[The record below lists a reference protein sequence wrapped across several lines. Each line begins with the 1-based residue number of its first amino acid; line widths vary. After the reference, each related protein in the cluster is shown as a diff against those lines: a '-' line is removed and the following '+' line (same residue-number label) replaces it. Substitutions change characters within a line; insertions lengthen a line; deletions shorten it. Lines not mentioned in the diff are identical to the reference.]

1 MHSLPL
7 TRDLVLIGGGHA
19 HALVL
24 RDWAMAPLPG
34 ARLTLIDPQPVA
46 PYTGML
52 PGHIAGHYPRAA
64 LEIDLV
70 RLARRAGARL
80 IIGRAEGLE
89 PAAGRVHVAGR
100 PPVRFD
106 IASLDIGITSD
117 LPAVPGFA
125 EHGLAVKP
133 LGGYALGWQAFVAE
147 VEAEFEIGQR
157 QARIVVIGAGVGGI
171 ELALAMDHRLRHVP
185 GRRITLIDAAPQ
197 VLADLGARAR
207 RRLLGLLV
215 ARRIDLRTGARVQ
228 SVGADHVR
236 LESGE
241 CLAADLTL
249 GAAGARPQPWLAQTG
264 LQLSEGFITVDAHL
278 RSVSHPQIFAAGDC
292 AHMAQSPRPK
302 AGVFAVRQAPVLA
315 DNLRAALSGGRLRRY
330 RPQRDYL
337 KLISLGGRVG
347 LADKWGLALHGRW
360 LWVVKDRIDARFMA
374 MFHHVPPMPA
384 PKLPQ
389 TVAAGVAEALG
400 DKPLCGGCGAKVGP
414 GPLRAALAAL
424 PGAADAPVGAVALG
438 LGDDAA
444 VLRFGDQMQVIA
456 TDHLRAFTEDP
467 WLMARIAATHA
478 LGDIWAMGAAP
489 QVALASLTLPRLSE
503 ALQTRTLHEI
513 MQGAAAVFAEAGATI
528 AGGHTAQGA
537 ELSIGFTV
545 TGMAGARL
553 LTKAGARPG
562 EALILTK
569 PLGSGTLLAA
579 EMAGRAQARDI
590 AALWPLLT
598 QPQGRAATILAP
610 HAGAMTDVTGF
621 GLAGHLHEIALASG
635 VSARIDLG
643 ALPLMDGAEALA
655 AAGVTS
661 SIAPANR
668 AALAG
673 QIAAP
678 DTPRAALIFD
688 PQTAGGLLASVPQAL
703 ATRLV
708 QQLRDAGY
716 TAAVIGCLRE
726 AGDGPALRVLA

>member
-34 ARLTLIDPQPVA
+34 ARLTVIDPQPVA

-89 PAAGRVHVAGR
+89 PAAGYVHVAGR
-100 PPVRFD
+100 PPVPFD

-117 LPAVPGFA
+117 LPAVPGFG
-125 EHGLAVKP
+125 EHALAAKP
-133 LGGYALGWQAFVAE
+133 LGSYARGWQAFVAA
-147 VEAEFEIGQR
+147 VEAGQR

-185 GRRITLIDAAPQ
+185 GRQITLIDAAQQ
-197 VLADLGARAR
+197 VLPDLGAMAR
-207 RRLLGLLV
+207 RHLLGLLD
-215 ARRIDLRTGARVQ
+215 ARRIGLRTGVRVQ
-228 SVGADHVR
+228 AVEADHVR

-241 CLAADLTL
+241 SLAADLAL

-264 LQLSEGFITVDAHL
+264 LHLSEGFITVDAHL
-278 RSVSHPQIFAAGDC
+278 RSVSHLQIFAAGDC

-330 RPQRDYL
+330 RAQRDYL
-337 KLISLGGRVG
+337 KLISLGGRAA
-347 LADKWGLALHGRW
+347 LADKWGLALQGRW
-360 LWVVKDRIDARFMA
+360 LWSVKDRIDARFMT
-374 MFHHVPPMPA
+374 MFHHLPPMPA
-384 PKLPQ
+384 PALPGR
-389 TVAAGVAEALG
+389 VATGVAEALG

-414 GPLRAALAAL
+414 APLRAALAAL
-424 PGAADAPVGAVALG
+424 PGAAGAPGDAPLLALG

-444 VLRFGDQMQVIA
+444 VLNIGGQRQVIA

-489 QVALASLTLPRLSE
+489 QIALASLTLPRLSE
-503 ALQTRTLHEI
+503 TLQTRILHEI
-513 MQGAAAVFAEAGATI
+513 MQGAAAIFAEAGAHI

-569 PLGSGTLLAA
+569 PIGSGTLLAG
-579 EMAGRAQARDI
+579 EMAGRADARDI
-590 AALWPLLT
+590 AALWPWLT
-598 QPQGRAATILAP
+598 QPQGKAAAILAP

-621 GLAGHLHEIALASG
+621 GLAGHLHEILCASG
-635 VSARIDLG
+635 VGADLALG
-643 ALPLMDGAEALA
+643 AVPLMPGAEALA
-655 AAGVTS
+655 AAGVAS

-668 AALAG
+668 AALLG
-673 QIAAP
+673 RIAAP
-678 DTPRAALIFD
+678 DTPRAALLFD

-703 ATRLV
+703 AATLV
-708 QQLRDAGY
+708 QQLGDAGY
-716 TAAVIGCLRE
+716 EAAVIGSLRVE
-726 AGDGPALRVLA
+726 GDGPVLRVLP